1 MHGPLSLFALAGVLC
16 FATAAFAGS
25 PVMIAPGDASASR
38 AGDSFESFA
47 EEWMGR
53 ALARSE
59 RDRKAPRAHQRSL
72 GLLFTYRAV
81 DDAFETE
88 LRPTGRPT
96 SPYVGV
102 LRYTEHTY
110 TCDDVHAS
118 RCRVTS
124 SLPLTELF
132 RYRGGRGTY

>member
-1 MHGPLSLFALAGVLC
+1 M
-16 FATAAFAGS
+16 
-25 PVMIAPGDASASR
+25 
-38 AGDSFESFA
+38 
-47 EEWMGR
+47 
-53 ALARSE
+53 
-59 RDRKAPRAHQRSL
+59 

-81 DDAFETE
+81 DDTFETE

-110 TCDDVHAS
+110 TCNDVHAS

-124 SLPLTELF
+124 SLPMTEVF
-132 RYRGGRGTY
+132 RYRGGRWTY